1 MSAMLQQLLR
11 RHGCRS
17 SHECS
22 ARIRAMNLHVS
33 PQRAT
38 DQLLGQP
45 NLRLRVGDHVVD
57 VGALRV
63 VTRPELPRLTGKAVA
78 VLIELVRHAGST
90 VTRDELLDR
99 VWTGRLTTPDVLN
112 QAIKELRRAFAD
124 DRKPPH
130 YIETIPKVGYRLVA
144 TVLVLDGPAG
154 GVFIE
159 APDEAGGD
167 VTATDAPSVA
177 MPRAQPRAPRR
188 ALMPVAAV
196 AALVALVGALAWWLA
211 PSPRSTWRVEDVHAL
226 TSDPGSE
233 YRPHLS
239 PDGTR
244 VAFSVYDPESRFER
258 LVVRSV
264 EPSRTIRLTN
274 AGTAIEGLPM
284 WSPDGTRIAF
294 ERLGVGYCEMF
305 LVPSLGGNER
315 RIGPCQDY
323 NFNVFDWTPD
333 GRSLIFAERPDPTR
347 RALALALWNLD
358 SGEKHRFDYARG
370 ADDEDI
376 DAHYSPDGRF
386 IAFRRGLSPYSDIWV
401 MRADGSDARRVTHV
415 SATIRGHA
423 WMADNRS
430 IVFSSTWSGSPAL
443 YVVDVDSGE
452 MQPLGVGKAQFPHAA
467 RTGDTVVYELTR
479 TQDRLKLLP
488 IGDATRLRV
497 LSPSTGSDYAP
508 ALSPDA
514 RRVVFSSDRSGQLQL
529 WLHDLAA
536 NTTVQLTDD
545 TARPVLFARWNR
557 DGDHVLAVQREGAQR
572 RLVEIDIDS
581 HRQRV
586 LSRPD
591 DVVMFG
597 DYDVEPDSYLV
608 AVHGAGRS
616 SKLLR
621 IEHAGTPQEARSVLV
636 EGIAQAQVDGKAR
649 ALYYTAEGM
658 PGLMRR
664 EFDGGTERLVTPA
677 IGPDLGGGWRIVDGR
692 IWYFSELGIRSAALH
707 ELDPA
712 TGADRL
718 VTRLDLLIGDV
729 SFSVMPGGQAILFAP
744 VDIEDTDI
752 GALRLVRAGA
762 H

>member
-1 MSAMLQQLLR
+1 
-11 RHGCRS
+11 
-17 SHECS
+17 
-22 ARIRAMNLHVS
+22 MNLHVS

-124 DRKPPH
+124 DRRPPQ

-154 GVFIE
+154 GVFVE
-159 APDEAGGD
+159 ATADPADGAAVDGD
-167 VTATDAPSVA
+167 VDAVAVDAPRTA
-177 MPRAQPRAPRR
+177 RR
-188 ALMPVAAV
+188 AGSRMLLAV
-196 AALVALVGALAWWLA
+196 AVAIVALAGAVAWWHAL
-211 PSPRSTWRVEDVHAL
+211 PSRPAWRVEDVHAL

-244 VAFSVYDPESRFER
+244 VAFSVFDPESRFER

-347 RALALALWNLD
+347 SALALALWNLD
-358 SGEKHRFDYARG
+358 SGEKRRFDYAHG

-376 DAHYSPDGRF
+376 DAHYSPDGRL

-401 MRADGSDARRVTHV
+401 MRADGSDVRRVTHV
-415 SATIRGHA
+415 SASIRGHA
-423 WMADNRS
+423 WMPDSRS
-430 IVFSSTWSGSPAL
+430 IVFSSTWSGSPAM
-443 YVVDVDSGE
+443 YVVDVDSGR

-467 RTGDTVVYELTR
+467 RSGDMVVYELTR
-479 TQDRLKLLP
+479 TQDRLKMLP
-488 IGDATRLRV
+488 LGDAAGMRV

-536 NTTVQLTDD
+536 KTTVQLTDD
-545 TARPVLFARWNR
+545 VARPVLFARWNR
-557 DGDHVLAVQREGAQR
+557 DGDRVLAVQREGAQR

-597 DYDVEPDSYLV
+597 DYDIEPDSHLV

-636 EGIAQAQVDGKAR
+636 EGIAQAQVDADAR

-664 EFDGGTERLVTPA
+664 ELDGGAERLVTPA
-677 IGPDLGGGWRIVDGR
+677 IGPDLGGGWRVVDGH
-692 IWYFSELGIRSAALH
+692 IWYFAELGIRSAALH

-712 TGADRL
+712 TGTDRL
-718 VTRLDLLIGDV
+718 ITRLDLLIGDV
-729 SFSVMPGGQAILFAP
+729 SFSVMPGGEAILFAP

-752 GALRLVRAGA
+752 GALRLVRADA
-762 H
+762 R

>member
-1 MSAMLQQLLR
+1 
-11 RHGCRS
+11 
-17 SHECS
+17 
-22 ARIRAMNLHVS
+22 MNLHVS

-38 DQLLGQP
+38 DQLLTQS
-45 NLRLRVGDHVVD
+45 NLRLRVGEHVVD

-99 VWTGRLTTPDVLN
+99 VWTGRLPTPDVLN

-124 DRKPPH
+124 DRKPPQ

-154 GVFIE
+154 GVFVE
-159 APDEAGGD
+159 APDELETGD
-167 VTATDAPSVA
+167 AVDGEADPAPLA
-177 MPRAQPRAPRR
+177 APLADPAPRR
-188 ALMPVAAV
+188 TSRTLLSGVAAALAV
-196 AALVALVGALAWWLA
+196 LAALAAALAGWFT
-211 PSPRSTWRVEDVHAL
+211 PSSRPTWRVEDVHAL

-239 PDGTR
+239 PDGSR
-244 VAFSVYDPESRFER
+244 VAFSVFDPESKFER

-264 EPSRTIRLTN
+264 EPSRTIRLTST
-274 AGTAIEGLPM
+274 GTAIEGLPM

-305 LVPSLGGNER
+305 VVPGLGGNER
-315 RIGPCQDY
+315 KIGPCQDY
-323 NFNVFDWTPD
+323 NFNIFDWTPD
-333 GRSLIFAERPDPTR
+333 GRSLIFAERPDPAQQ
-347 RALALALWNLD
+347 ALALSLWNLD
-358 SGEKHRFDYARG
+358 SGEKQRLPYARA

-376 DAHYSPDGRF
+376 DAHYSPDGRL

-401 MRADGSDARRVTHV
+401 MRADGSDVRRVTQV
-415 SATIRGHA
+415 SASIRGHA
-423 WMADNRS
+423 WMSDNRS
-430 IVFSSTWSGSPAL
+430 IVFSSTWSGSPAM
-443 YVVDVDSGE
+443 YVVDVDTGE
-452 MQPLGVGKAQFPHAA
+452 MQPLSVGKAQYPHAS
-467 RTGDTVVYELTR
+467 RSGDLVVYEITR

-488 IGDATRLRV
+488 IGDMGGLRV

-514 RRVVFSSDRSGQLQL
+514 GRVVFSSDRSGQLQL
-529 WLHDLAA
+529 WLHDFAA
-536 NTTVQLTDD
+536 KTTVQLTDD
-545 TARPVLFARWNR
+545 VDKPVLFARWSE
-557 DGDHVLAVQREGAQR
+557 DGTRVVAVQREGARR
-572 RLVEIDIDS
+572 RLVEVDLAS

-597 DYDVEPDSYLV
+597 DYDVEADSYLV

-636 EGIAQAQVDGKAR
+636 DGIEQAQVDRKAR
-649 ALYYTAEGM
+649 VLYYTAEGA

-664 EFDGGTERLVTPA
+664 ELDGGAERLVTPA
-677 IGPDLGGGWRIVDGR
+677 ITPDLGGGWRVVDGR
-692 IWYFSELGIRSAALH
+692 IWYFAELGIRNAALR

-729 SFSVMPGGQAILFAP
+729 SFSVMPGGGAILFAP

-752 GALRLVRAGA
+752 GALRLVRAGTR
-762 H
+762 

>member
-1 MSAMLQQLLR
+1 
-11 RHGCRS
+11 
-17 SHECS
+17 
-22 ARIRAMNLHVS
+22 MNLHVS

-38 DQLLGQP
+38 DQLLTQP

-78 VLIELVRHAGST
+78 VLIELVRHAGAT

-112 QAIKELRRAFAD
+112 QAIKELRRAFGD
-124 DRKPPH
+124 DRKPPQ

-154 GVFIE
+154 GVFVE
-159 APDEAGGD
+159 APDDAAGSD
-167 VTATDAPSVA
+167 VVGGAPIPA
-177 MPRAQPRAPRR
+177 ALPLLQPQAPRS
-188 ALMPVAAV
+188 ALLLAAAI
-196 AALVALVGALAWWLA
+196 AALAALAGALAWWLA
-211 PSPRSTWRVEDVHAL
+211 PSARPTWRVEDVHAL

-244 VAFSVYDPESRFER
+244 VAFSVFDPESRFER

-264 EPSRTIRLTN
+264 EPSRTIRLTST
-274 AGTAIEGLPM
+274 GTAIEGLPM

-305 LVPSLGGNER
+305 VVPSLGGNER

-323 NFNVFDWTPD
+323 NFNLFDWTPD
-333 GRSLIFAERPDPTR
+333 SRSLIFAVRPDPAQ

-358 SGEKHRFDYARG
+358 SGETHRLDYARS

-376 DAHYSPDGRF
+376 DAHYSPDGRL

-401 MRADGSDARRVTHV
+401 MRADGSDVHRVTQV
-415 SATIRGHA
+415 SASIRGHA
-423 WMADNRS
+423 WTSDSRS
-430 IVFSSTWSGSPAL
+430 IVFSSTWSGSPAM

-452 MQPLGVGKAQFPHAA
+452 LQPLGVGKAQFPHAS
-467 RTGDTVVYELTR
+467 RSGDMVVYELTR

-488 IGDATRLRV
+488 IGDAAGMRV

-514 RRVVFSSDRSGQLQL
+514 SRVVFSSDRSGQLQL

-536 NTTVQLTDD
+536 KTTVQLTDD
-545 TARPVLFARWNR
+545 VAKPVLFARWSI
-557 DGDHVLAVQREGAQR
+557 DGDRVVAVQREGARR
-572 RLVEIDIDS
+572 RLVEIDLAS

-597 DYDVEPDSYLV
+597 DYDVEPESYLV

-636 EGIAQAQVDGKAR
+636 EGVEQAQVDAQAR
-649 ALYYTAEGM
+649 ALYYTAAGV

-664 EFDGGTERLVTPA
+664 ELDGGAERLVTRA
-677 IGPDLGGGWRIVDGR
+677 IGPDLGSGWRVVDGH
-692 IWYFSELGIRSAALH
+692 IWYFAELGIRSAALH

-729 SFSVMPGGQAILFAP
+729 SFSVMPGGDAILFAP

-752 GALRLVRAGA
+752 GALRLVRTDRR
-762 H
+762 

>member
-1 MSAMLQQLLR
+1 
-11 RHGCRS
+11 
-17 SHECS
+17 
-22 ARIRAMNLHVS
+22 MNLHVS

-38 DQLLGQP
+38 DQLLTQP
-45 NLRLRVGDHVVD
+45 NLRLRVGEHVVD

-63 VTRPELPRLTGKAVA
+63 VTRPDLPRLTGKAVA

-99 VWTGRLTTPDVLN
+99 VWTGRLPTPDVLN

-124 DRKPPH
+124 DRKPPQ

-154 GVFIE
+154 GVFVE
-159 APDEAGGD
+159 APDDLETGD
-167 VTATDAPSVA
+167 AVHGDAQA
-177 MPRAQPRAPRR
+177 A
-188 ALMPVAAV
+188 PVAAPLAQ
-196 AALVALVGALAWWLA
+196 AATRRTSRALLVGAAAALAVLAAALAGWLK
-211 PSPRSTWRVEDVHAL
+211 PSSRPTWRVEDVHAL

-239 PDGTR
+239 PDGSR
-244 VAFSVYDPESRFER
+244 VAFSVFDPESKFER

-264 EPSRTIRLTN
+264 EPSRTIRLTSS
-274 AGTAIEGLPM
+274 GTAIEGLPM

-305 LVPSLGGNER
+305 VVPGLGGNER
-315 RIGPCQDY
+315 KIGPCQDY
-323 NFNVFDWTPD
+323 NFNLFDWTPD
-333 GRSLIFAERPDPTR
+333 GRSLIFAERPDPAQQ
-347 RALALALWNLD
+347 ALALSLWNLD
-358 SGEKHRFDYARG
+358 SGEKQRLRYARA

-376 DAHYSPDGRF
+376 DAHYSPDGRL

-401 MRADGSDARRVTHV
+401 MRADGSDVRRVTQV
-415 SATIRGHA
+415 SASIRGHA
-423 WMADNRS
+423 WMPDNRS
-430 IVFSSTWSGSPAL
+430 IVFSSTWSGSPAM

-452 MQPLGVGKAQFPHAA
+452 MQPLSIGKAQYPHAS
-467 RTGDTVVYELTR
+467 RSGDLVVYEITR

-488 IGDATRLRV
+488 IGDMAGLRV

-514 RRVVFSSDRSGQLQL
+514 GRVVFASDRSGQLQL
-529 WLHDLAA
+529 WLHDFAA
-536 NTTVQLTDD
+536 KTTVQLTDD
-545 TARPVLFARWNR
+545 VDKPVLFARWSEDGNR
-557 DGDHVLAVQREGAQR
+557 VVAVQREGARR
-572 RLVEIDIDS
+572 RLVEIDLAS
-581 HRQRV
+581 HRQRL

-608 AVHGAGRS
+608 ALHGAGRS

-636 EGIAQAQVDGKAR
+636 EGIEQAQVDRKAR
-649 ALYYTAEGM
+649 VLYYTAEGA

-664 EFDGGTERLVTPA
+664 ELDGGAERLVTPA
-677 IGPDLGGGWRIVDGR
+677 ITPDLGGGWRVVDGR
-692 IWYFSELGIRSAALH
+692 IWYFAELGIRNAALR
-707 ELDPA
+707 EFDPA

-729 SFSVMPGGQAILFAP
+729 SFSVMPGGGAILFAP

-752 GALRLVRAGA
+752 GALRLVRAGTR
-762 H
+762 